1 MNNSLP
7 MYLVPAFQKITY
19 AGAEGKDSTFGV
31 EFLARWVAN
40 GKAAVPSDI
49 RLIDWVET
57 DNLMLTTLI
66 HGFDFHAA
74 PFKRMFINS
83 SNDTFADDKSFAQW
97 LSLLVKLRQCS
108 SKIIIVEITEQ
119 ITPKNLFNRWETLK
133 ANGFEM
139 ALDDF
144 GAYYSN
150 IGRLQAYDWAYC
162 KFDESQSFSFETS
175 KAIEYC
181 KIHKI
186 AMIAECIEDVKM
198 QKIAR
203 ARGLINQQG
212 YYHHKPEL
220 ISFKTHQEVHNV
232 STF

>member
-7 MYLVPAFQKITY
+7 MHLVPAFQKITH
-19 AGAEGKDSTFGV
+19 AAAEGENSIFGV

-40 GKAAVPSDI
+40 GKSAVPSEI
-49 RLIDWVET
+49 RLVDWVET

-66 HGFDFHAA
+66 HGFDFRTV

-83 SNDTFADDKSFAQW
+83 SNETFADDKSFAQW
-97 LSLLVKLRQCS
+97 LALLVKLRQCS
-108 SKIIIVEITEQ
+108 AKIIIVEITEQ
-119 ITPKNLFNRWETLK
+119 ITPKNLLSRWETLE

-162 KFDESQSFSFETS
+162 KFDELQSFSLDTCR
-175 KAIEYC
+175 AIEYC
-181 KIHKI
+181 QQHKI
-186 AMIAECIEDVKM
+186 VMIAECIENVKM
-198 QKIAR
+198 QNIAR

-220 ISFKTHQEVHNV
+220 IRFKTNLEVQNV
-232 STF
+232 SAF